1 MKQLLALIKLEFA
14 LKFPRFDK
22 SKKLYVKIFDVI
34 AILIGV
40 GIVAALIMFMFKN
53 IINICLRSNL
63 GNEFLIFFILIV
75 QLIQLFIGLG
85 LLTKTLFF
93 NSDSGSLLKLP
104 VSGEKIFVAKSL
116 FAFIY
121 MCMFSFLIMVPVL
134 IMYGILAA
142 GYGMLPTP
150 ALYYCMIPFVCV
162 FSAILPFILATIFA
176 LPTMYIISFLKSKF
190 VLMLITYV
198 AIVAIGFVTYM
209 QVLDILLKLL
219 NSNDAGSV
227 LTADVVANVKNIT
240 YYFYPEVALKNI
252 LTGNNFLKSFLVT
265 ILVGSVCVIGL
276 VYIAKKIYV
285 KVLLNNVESENTFL
299 RKNIKIKKMSVTSA
313 LFKREFINIFRSV
326 NYSFQYLAVVLTTP
340 LMVYFSN
347 AICGNIGIEKL
358 GSGLLPGISI
368 LVLIMFL
375 SMAVSFSASSLTRE
389 GDKFFH
395 TKIIPVT
402 YKRQVSVK
410 LSLYMIVTVPSIL
423 ISCVALWLFGTLS
436 ISQALLYTLAISLIM
451 LGNACFGIE
460 RDLKNPKFKYL
471 GNEEMTNANRN
482 IISSVGIGL
491 VISLVL
497 GVAAII
503 VSYIFSLNF
512 IYYILFGFAVPYAVI
527 EFITLYAK
535 IEKKYHNIEA

>member
-14 LKFPRFDK
+14 LKFPKIDK
-22 SKKLYVKIFDVI
+22 NKKLWVKIFDAI

-40 GIVAALIMFMFKN
+40 GIVAALVMFMFSS
-53 IINICLRSNL
+53 IINVCVRSDL
-63 GNEFLIFFILIV
+63 GAEFLVFFILIV
-75 QLIQLFIGLG
+75 QLVQLFMGLG

-116 FAFIY
+116 FAFMY
-121 MCMFSFLIMVPVL
+121 MCMFSFIIMLPVL
-134 IMYGILAA
+134 IMYGIIA
-142 GYGMLPTP
+142 GCGVLFYF
-150 ALYYCMIPFVCV
+150 MIPVVCV
-162 FSAILPFILATIFA
+162 LTAILPFILSTIFA
-176 LPTMYIISFLKSKF
+176 LPMMYIISFLKSKF
-190 VLMLITYV
+190 VLMLISYV
-198 AIVAIGFVTYM
+198 VIVAVGFITYM
-209 QVLDILLKLL
+209 QALEIILSILGH
-219 NSNDAGSV
+219 NSAGSV
-227 LTADVVANVKNIT
+227 LSPEVVSSVKDVAF
-240 YYFYPEVALKNI
+240 YFYPEVMIKNI
-252 LTGNNFLKSFLVT
+252 LLGQNFWKSFLAT
-265 ILVGSVCVIGL
+265 LLVGAVFVIGI
-276 VYIAKKIYV
+276 VWVAKKIYV

-299 RKNIKIKKMSVTSA
+299 RKHIKIKKTSVAGA

-347 AICGNIGIEKL
+347 AICGSIGIEQL

-395 TKIIPVT
+395 TKIIPVKFKT
-402 YKRQVSVK
+402 QVSVK
-410 LSLYMIVTVPSIL
+410 LILYMLVTIPSIL
-423 ISCVALWLFGTLS
+423 VSCIALYFFGTLT

-451 LGNACFGIE
+451 AGNACFGIQ
-460 RDLKNPKFKYL
+460 RDIKNPKFKYL
-471 GNEEMTNANRN
+471 GNEEMTGANRN
-482 IISSVGIGL
+482 VISSVGVGL

-503 VSYIFSLNF
+503 LSFVFSLDS
-512 IYYILFGFAVPYAVI
+512 IYYVLFGFAVPYALI
-527 EFITLYAK
+527 EFITLFFK
-535 IEKKYHNIEA
+535 LEKKYHNIEA

>member
-1 MKQLLALIKLEFA
+1 MKQLLSLIRLEFA
-14 LKFPRFDK
+14 LKFPKFDK
-22 SKKLYVKIFDVI
+22 SKKLYVKIFDTI

-53 IINICLRSNL
+53 IISICLRSDL
-63 GNEFLIFFILIV
+63 GNEFIIFFILIV
-75 QLIQLFIGLG
+75 QLVQLFFGLG

-93 NSDSGSLLKLP
+93 NSDSASLLKLP

-134 IMYGILAA
+134 IMYGILASS
-142 GYGMLPTP
+142 GILFYF
-150 ALYYCMIPFVCV
+150 MIPVVCI
-162 FSAILPFILATIFA
+162 FTAILPFILATIFA

-198 AIVAIGFVTYM
+198 VIVAIGFITYM
-209 QVLDILLKLL
+209 KVLEVLLQLL
-219 NSNDAGSV
+219 NQNEAGSV
-227 LTADVVANVKNIT
+227 LTSDVVANVKNIT

-252 LTGNNFLKSFLVT
+252 LIGNNFFKSFMVT
-265 ILVGSVCVIGL
+265 ILVGAVFIFGIVL
-276 VYIAKKIYV
+276 IARKIYV

-347 AICGNIGIEKL
+347 AICGNIGIEQL
-358 GSGLLPGISI
+358 GPGLLPGISI

-402 YKRQVSVK
+402 FKRQVSVK
-410 LSLYMIVTVPSIL
+410 LALYIIVTVPSIL
-423 ISCVALWLFGTLS
+423 VSCLALCIFGTLS

-471 GNEEMTNANRN
+471 GNEEMTTANRN
-482 IISSVGIGL
+482 IISSVGVGL

-503 VSYIFSLNF
+503 LSFIFNLEF
-512 IYYILFGFAVPYAVI
+512 IYYILFGFAVPYSLI
-527 EFITLYAK
+527 EFITLFAK
-535 IEKKYHNIEA
+535 LEKKYHSIEA